1 MYLSITSLLV
11 YNLWACSRL
20 PICSG
25 ALHTELMWEEVV
37 SSMMNCFK
45 TDPIISRPVP
55 GSGCKRHKV
64 LVLNPVSAANLTLLI
79 GSVVVCEHSGPN
91 CLPSKYT
98 VRN

>member
-1 MYLSITSLLV
+1 MQQGGPNTDLMLE
-11 YNLWACSRL
+11 
-20 PICSG
+20 
-25 ALHTELMWEEVV
+25 ELV
-37 SSMMNCFK
+37 SSMMNCFR

-79 GSVVVCEHSGPN
+79 GSVVVCEHSRPN

-98 VRN
+98 ERNQIITVILYRRCVDTAGLQ